1 VSAYEQTTFVTC
13 SECMRLFER
22 GESESWKRRCLDC
35 WRRSKTTEKA
45 STPDP
50 YATGYAAGRAEGLA
64 ERMAAHQRGFE
75 AGRAYGRAEAARSA
89 PAVSAIDKTRV
100 RQLLQLV
107 HPDRHG
113 GSALATEVTTWLL
126 EIRKGIAQ

>member
-1 VSAYEQTTFVTC
+1 MSAYEQTTFVTC

-50 YATGYAAGRAEGLA
+50 YASGYAAGRAEGLA

-75 AGRAYGRAEAARSA
+75 AGRAHGRAEAVG
-89 PAVSAIDKTRV
+89 AVDKTRV

-113 GSALATEVTTWLL
+113 GSALANEVTVWLL
-126 EIRKGIAQ
+126 ALRREAK

>member
-1 VSAYEQTTFVTC
+1 MSAYEQTTFVTC

-75 AGRAYGRAEAARSA
+75 AGRAHGRAEAPRSA
-89 PAVSAIDKTRV
+89 PVVGAIDKTRM
-100 RQLLQLV
+100 RQLLQLA
-107 HPDRHG
+107 HPDKHEQ
-113 GSALATEVTTWLL
+113 SALANEITAWLL
-126 EIRKGIAQ
+126 SLREAVK